1 VKVKIGTESC
11 AARGLRLFQYSVFG
25 CCCSVLVSVLWNL
38 GNKVFL
44 EPCLKRSRSL
54 DSEFYLRSEHSSD
67 KALLW
72 SKKQKRKITLL
83 LCQKEFFFVYL
94 WCDYFTKRENGPL
107 FTTNNICRESVCCLL
122 VLDSVTSTPQWIRRA
137 KPRGC
142 VHDMCVFVCE
152 CVLGRSR
159 VSQPLN
165 LRLCLLQH
173 FGFKLCSLTSPRA
186 MKTRSRFHLSSAT
199 DRLETR

>member
-1 VKVKIGTESC
+1 M
-11 AARGLRLFQYSVFG
+11 
-25 CCCSVLVSVLWNL
+25 
-38 GNKVFL
+38 
-44 EPCLKRSRSL
+44 
-54 DSEFYLRSEHSSD
+54 
-67 KALLW
+67 
-72 SKKQKRKITLL
+72 
-83 LCQKEFFFVYL
+83 
-94 WCDYFTKRENGPL
+94 
-107 FTTNNICRESVCCLL
+107 CCLL

-173 FGFKLCSLTSPRA
+173 FGFLTSPRA
-186 MKTRSRFHLSSAT
+186 IKIRSRCHLSSSCLGSWARRAIAAVKILPPQSRQQASQT
-199 DRLETR
+199 DGPCRAVDEPHNASAMLPSGGAEWLVFTDAAHLVLDRPKLASESGRSKSA